1 MESGGGGGVESRRKE
16 KGERMK
22 VTSPSLPT
30 PTTSLSFPVLILLGP
45 YALGQCTRAKKAGVQ
60 RKSERAK
67 KRGKTVV
74 LAQLFSLR
82 SPYYL
87 TA

>member
-1 MESGGGGGVESRRKE
+1 MESGGGGGVESIRKE

-22 VTSPSLPT
+22 VTPPSLRT
-30 PTTSLSFPVLILLGP
+30 PTISLFFPAHFTWPVGSWSVHTS
-45 YALGQCTRAKKAGVQ
+45 KKGG
-60 RKSERAK
+60 K
-67 KRGKTVV
+67 KVV

>member
-1 MESGGGGGVESRRKE
+1 MTQACSRRSGEWRKMESGGGGGVESGRKE

-45 YALGQCTRAKKAGVQ
+45 
-60 RKSERAK
+60 
-67 KRGKTVV
+67 
-74 LAQLFSLR
+74 
-82 SPYYL
+82 
-87 TA
+87 